1 MEDSLH
7 NEPSVT
13 VRVKGE
19 INGGGPYFILSG
31 HIISSSESILHRQ
44 MALTKQR
51 AKEWNG
57 YICI

>member
-51 AKEWNG
+51 AKE
-57 YICI
+57 